1 MFLQYDGVKMI
12 DDSNATKNLAVL
24 TMVTITGIIPKNKNV
39 LSLAELDI
47 VLIIDTSRSMIGK
60 RIQTMKNLIR
70 HLINSTLME
79 NHRLGKLFALLY

>member
-47 VLIIDTSRSMIGK
+47 VLIIDTS
-60 RIQTMKNLIR
+60 
-70 HLINSTLME
+70 
-79 NHRLGKLFALLY
+79 